1 MLGVALF
8 KTGDAP
14 AAVRKLHQSLG
25 IFHEVG
31 DYSGTAVAL
40 ASLAHISRMCGADDV
55 SLYVVGTVHQLRD
68 DMGIGVN
75 TAMDDTIKEFA
86 SPESIEELS
95 PDLRARY
102 SKGRADNLDEAVAHI
117 RTWAPGE
124 D

>member
-1 MLGVALF
+1 
-8 KTGDAP
+8 
-14 AAVRKLHQSLG
+14 
-25 IFHEVG
+25 
-31 DYSGTAVAL
+31 
-40 ASLAHISRMCGADDV
+40 MCGADDV

-86 SPESIEELS
+86 SPESIEALS

-102 SKGRADNLDEAVAHI
+102 SKGRADDLDEAVAHI
-117 RTWAPGE
+117 RTWVPGE